1 MEKCILCE
9 QIRESGSEVQDLAS
23 ALLRLQRTIQPI
35 LESYDRQRKAHH
47 RCALCTILVGDSHT
61 ENTLV
66 LEPMVPRAKGQ
77 KRYAVCPNCHKHLK
91 SLRMS
96 VPQARKYHQRLD
108 EILKKEEELEEASL
122 PTLEE
127 AEAEARAWALE
138 SLIENES

>member
-1 MEKCILCE
+1 M
-9 QIRESGSEVQDLAS
+9 AS

-35 LESYDRQRKAHH
+35 LESYDHQRKAHF
-47 RCALCTILVGDSHT
+47 RCALCTILVGESHT
-61 ENTLV
+61 EQNLV

-108 EILKKEEELEEASL
+108 EILQKEEEIEEANL

-138 SLIENES
+138 SLTDNES